1 MVESFCINMIANAY
15 KAYTAS
21 VVLNNI
27 SSTTFADVCY
37 ESGAERSE
45 ARNLV
50 GKIYISRG
58 CVYIG

>member
-1 MVESFCINMIANAY
+1 MVVSLYINMIVNAY
-15 KAYTAS
+15 KVYTAS
-21 VVLNNI
+21 VALNNI
-27 SSTTFADVCY
+27 SSTIFADVCY